1 MTARRLEFLVE
12 EASMEAFLHAL
23 LPRFLPQSC
32 RYAVH
37 PFNGKP
43 DLLRKLPQRLQ
54 AYRSMLSSGSG
65 CRIVVVLDRDQDD
78 CHELKSRLEEM
89 ARDAGLQTRSTAQ
102 EGCWQVANRLA
113 IEELEAWYFGDWA
126 TVCAVYQKVSPN
138 IPKQE
143 RFRDPDGI
151 KGTWEAFQKVLQRRG
166 YYPAGLNKIEAAQKI
181 GAQIQPSRC
190 RSRSFQVFWTAVL
203 EAVQEAKQ

>member
-12 EASMEAFLHAL
+12 EASMEAFLQAL

-32 RYAVH
+32 QYAVH

-43 DLLRKLPQRLQ
+43 DLLRKLPQRLRG
-54 AYRSMLSSGSG
+54 YRSILGSD

-78 CHELKSRLEEM
+78 CRELKSRLERM
-89 ARDAGLQTRSTAQ
+89 ALKAGLKTRSTAQ
-102 EGCWQVANRLA
+102 KGCWQVVNRLA

-126 TVCAVYQKVSPN
+126 TVCAVYQEVSPN
-138 IPKQE
+138 IPRKKGL
-143 RFRDPDGI
+143 RKPDEI
-151 KGTWEAFQKVLQRRG
+151 KGTWEAFEKVLQQHG

-203 EAVQEAKQ
+203 EAVQ